1 MTAATVP
8 GLLAGKVAVV
18 TGAGS
23 PRGIGRGTAT
33 LFAAHGA
40 RIAVLDVDGRAAD
53 DAAKSLGPGH
63 RGVAVDV
70 RDPTACRQ
78 AIAAVVDALGPPDVL
93 AHIAGIV
100 RPTRIGDVSPD
111 EVELVLDVNL
121 KGSINI
127 CQAVL
132 ASMRPRRAGSIALM
146 SSVAAQR
153 GGGVFGGAHY
163 SASKA
168 GVLGLARAMAREVA
182 ADGVRVNAVAP
193 GPVDTDILGG
203 PMSDAQKTAFAA
215 AVPMGRIGTT
225 TDVAGA
231 FLFLAS
237 ELSAYVTGAVID
249 VNGGL
254 HIH

>member
-1 MTAATVP
+1 MSGPALR
-8 GLLAGKVAVV
+8 GLLDGKVAIV
-18 TGAGS
+18 TGAAS
-23 PRGIGRGTAT
+23 ARGIGRRTAA
-33 LFAAHGA
+33 LFVEQGA
-40 RIAVLDVDGRAAD
+40 RVGVIDMNEEAAGIAARA
-53 DAAKSLGPGH
+53 LGPVH
-63 RGVAVDV
+63 RWAAADV
-70 RDPTACRQ
+70 RDHAAC
-78 AIAAVVDALGPPDVL
+78 AAAVARLADDLGPPDVL

-100 RPTRIGDVSPD
+100 RPTRIGDLTPD
-111 EVELVLDVNL
+111 ELALVLDVNL
-121 KGSINI
+121 RGSVNI

-132 ASMRPRRAGSIALM
+132 GPMRARRAGSIVLM

-168 GVLGLARAMAREVA
+168 GVLGLARAMARELA
-182 ADGVRVNAVAP
+182 PDGVRVNAVAP
-193 GPVDTDILGG
+193 GPIDTDILGG
-203 PMSDAQKTAFAA
+203 PMTDAQRAQFAGA
-215 AVPMGRIGTT
+215 IPMGRIGTT

-237 ELSAYVTGAVID
+237 DLSAYVTGAVID

>member
-1 MTAATVP
+1 M
-8 GLLAGKVAVV
+8 
-18 TGAGS
+18 
-23 PRGIGRGTAT
+23 
-33 LFAAHGA
+33 
-40 RIAVLDVDGRAAD
+40 
-53 DAAKSLGPGH
+53 
-63 RGVAVDV
+63 
-70 RDPTACRQ
+70 RDHAACRD
-78 AIAAVVDALGPPDVL
+78 AIAQVVDALGPPDVL

-100 RPTRIGDVSPD
+100 RPTRIGAVTPE
-111 EVELVLDVNL
+111 EVELVFDVNL
-121 KGSINI
+121 KGSVNI

-132 ASMRPRRAGSIALM
+132 PEMRSRRAGSIALM

-168 GVLGLARAMAREVA
+168 GVLGLARAMARELA
-182 ADGVRVNAVAP
+182 PEGVRVNAVAP
-193 GPVDTDILGG
+193 GPVDTEILGG
-203 PMSDAQKTAFAA
+203 PMTDAQRAAFAA

-225 TDVAGA
+225 TDVAGC

-237 ELSAYVTGAVID
+237 ALSAYVTGAVID